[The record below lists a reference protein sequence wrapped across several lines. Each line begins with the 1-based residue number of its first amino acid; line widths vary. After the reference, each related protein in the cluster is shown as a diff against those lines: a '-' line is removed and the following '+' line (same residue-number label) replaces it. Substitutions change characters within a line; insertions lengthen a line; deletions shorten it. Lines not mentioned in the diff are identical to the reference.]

1 MSKSVENRRSAMMQ
15 AAGLVATAV
24 LISRVIGLLRDIV
37 TRYYLGLDT
46 LEAQAYATAS
56 RFPETIF
63 LIVAGGAIGSAFI
76 PTFTAYWVRE
86 DEKGAWRLFSA
97 VINFITL
104 VTTAIAAITILFA
117 PQFVHFFFADLLQQN
132 PDLLPLTVRLMRIML
147 ISPVIFGASGVIMG
161 ALNARQHF
169 LLPALAPSVY
179 NIGIILGAVLIRP
192 PEMGLAIG
200 TVLGAAGHLL
210 VQLPGLK
217 QQTARYSAV
226 LPWRDPGLQ
235 QVFRLM
241 APRVLGLSFS
251 EINRFVILYL
261 TGTMPLGSYPALD
274 QAFRVINLPQGV
286 LGQAMGIAAFPTFA
300 SLAAESAM
308 DEMRHILADS
318 LRWLMFLGLP
328 ISAVLAVLGQPI
340 VAILFERGRFDADS
354 TVLVAY
360 TMIFLAVG
368 IVALNALEVL
378 ARAFYALSDTTT
390 PVVAGG
396 VQIVFM
402 TGLSWWLSQIVFPAY
417 GELALGGLAL
427 GYSLSNFFEVGVLL
441 WFLRRKM
448 GGLNGR
454 ILFDGTWR
462 MVAATGVMLFGMVWA
477 GGWVAETAVWAQLSM
492 VSLIGGTVYL
502 LGCWLLRVKE
512 LNQLLLL
519 GQRMAHRVI
528 NR

>member
-1 MSKSVENRRSAMMQ
+1 MSKSIENRRSAMMQ

-24 LISRVIGLLRDIV
+24 LISRMIGLLRDVV

-76 PTFTAYWVRE
+76 PIFTTYWARE

-104 VTTAIAAITILFA
+104 VTTAIATITILFA
-117 PQFVHFFFADLLQQN
+117 PQFVHFFFEDLLRQN
-132 PDLLPLTVRLMRIML
+132 PDLLPLTVKLMRIML
-147 ISPVIFGASGVIMG
+147 VSPVIFGVSGVIMG
-161 ALNARQHF
+161 TLNARQHF
-169 LLPALAPSVY
+169 LLPALAPSIY
-179 NIGIILGAVLIRP
+179 NVGIILGAFLIRP
-192 PEMGLAIG
+192 PELGLAIG
-200 TVLGAAGHLL
+200 TVLGAVGHL
-210 VQLPGLK
+210 VIQLPGLK
-217 QQTARYSAV
+217 QQAARYSAV
-226 LPWRDPGLQ
+226 LPWHDSGLQ

-300 SLAAESAM
+300 SLAAESAL
-308 DEMRHILADS
+308 DEMRHILTDS

-328 ISAVLAVLGQPI
+328 ISAVLGVLGQS
-340 VAILFERGRFDADS
+340 VVSILFERGRFDADS
-354 TVLVAY
+354 TTLVAY
-360 TMIFLAVG
+360 TMIFLAAG
-368 IVALNALEVL
+368 IVALNALEIL

-396 VQIVFM
+396 VQIIFM
-402 TGLSWWLSQIVFPAY
+402 TGLSWWLSQIIFPAY
-417 GELALGGLAL
+417 GQLALGGLAL

-454 ILFDGTWR
+454 LLFDGIWR
-462 MVAATGVMLFGMVWA
+462 MTIATAVMLAGMIWVTQ
-477 GGWVAETAVWAQLSM
+477 WVAETAMWGQL
-492 VSLIGGTVYL
+492 VAGSLVGGSIYL
-502 LGCWLLRVKE
+502 LGCWLLKVKE
-512 LNQLLLL
+512 LNQLLALV
-519 GQRMAHRVI
+519 QRIVRRVAKQ
-528 NR
+528 